1 MKRNEVRRTRR
12 RFWFFALAILA
23 DIDILQEAT
32 GGRVSIPLVGSSTE
46 ITGIERRLDA
56 IARAE
61 RTTLISGPTGSGK
74 DVIAH
79 SLHDRSRRS
88 SAPMIVVHCAALPDN
103 LIEAELFGHAKG
115 AFTGAYHARSGL
127 VRSAEHGSLFLDE
140 IDSLSLGAQ
149 AKLLRFLETGEF
161 RAVGADHAERSD
173 AWVIAATNQ
182 ELRAR
187 VRDRA
192 FREDLLYRL
201 EVVRIDVPP
210 LATRP
215 NDIEILAD
223 HFLQGID
230 CGHKRFTPGA
240 LRRMRTYDWPGNV
253 RELRHRVESAALL
266 YEGDDIDEVAL
277 GLPQEP
283 DADAGA
289 EPGSEPGADSS
300 MDSLRSRLWRMVE
313 ESGMTLAEAT
323 LACEEMLVS
332 AALEAERNNRT
343 RAAAR
348 LGINV
353 RTIYKKLCRDDEPAG
368 DAGRPAS
375 DAAHKNDATPK
386 GDARRDHRAR
396 RPPV

>member
-1 MKRNEVRRTRR
+1 
-12 RFWFFALAILA
+12 
-23 DIDILQEAT
+23 
-32 GGRVSIPLVGSSTE
+32 VSIPLVGSSTE
-46 ITGIERRLDA
+46 MTGIGRRLDA

-61 RTTLISGPTGSGK
+61 RTTLISGPTGCGK

-79 SLHDRSRRS
+79 SLHERSRRS
-88 SAPMIVVHCAALPDN
+88 SAPLIVVHCAALPDN

-115 AFTGAYHARSGL
+115 AFTGAYQARSGL

-201 EVVRIDVPP
+201 EVVRIDVPA
-210 LATRP
+210 LAHRP
-215 NDIEILAD
+215 DDIAVLAD
-223 HFLQGID
+223 HFLRGIG
-230 CGHKRFTPGA
+230 CGHKRFTA
-240 LRRMRTYDWPGNV
+240 AAQRRMRDHDWPGNV

-266 YEGDDIDEVAL
+266 YDDDDIDEAAL
-277 GLPQEP
+277 GLPSEP
-283 DADAGA
+283 AGESNPEASAGA
-289 EPGSEPGADSS
+289 HHDAQGEAGEDGMS
-300 MDSLRSRLWRMVE
+300 SLRAQLWRMVE
-313 ESGMTLAEAT
+313 ETGMTLAQAT
-323 LACEEMLVS
+323 LACEDMLVS
-332 AALEAERNNRT
+332 AALQAERNNRT

-353 RTIYKKLCRDDEPAG
+353 RTIYKKLCRDDEPAA
-368 DAGRPAS
+368 DAGRPAI
-375 DAAHKNDATPK
+375 DPATRPATP
-386 GDARRDHRAR
+386 ARDHRTR

>member
-1 MKRNEVRRTRR
+1 
-12 RFWFFALAILA
+12 
-23 DIDILQEAT
+23 
-32 GGRVSIPLVGSSTE
+32 VSIPLVGSSTE
-46 ITGIERRLDA
+46 MAGIGRKLDA

-74 DVIAH
+74 DVVAH
-79 SLHDRSRRS
+79 SLHERSRRS
-88 SAPMIVVHCAALPDN
+88 AGPMIVVHCAALPDN
-103 LIEAELFGHAKG
+103 LIEAELFGHARG
-115 AFTGAYHARSGL
+115 AFTGAYQARSGL

-187 VRDRA
+187 VRDRT

-201 EVVRIDVPP
+201 EVVRIDVPA
-210 LATRP
+210 LSHRP
-215 NDIEILAD
+215 DDISILAD
-223 HFLQGID
+223 HFLRGLG
-230 CGHKRFTPGA
+230 CGHKRFTPA
-240 LRRMRTYDWPGNV
+240 AERRMRSYDWPGNV

-266 YEGDDIDEVAL
+266 YDTDDIDEAAL
-277 GLPQEP
+277 GLPP
-283 DADAGA
+283 GPAGDGHPDAGA
-289 EPGSEPGADSS
+289 EAHGAPGEAGEAA
-300 MDSLRSRLWRMVE
+300 MTSLRARLWRMVE
-313 ESGMTLAEAT
+313 ETGMTLAQAT
-323 LACEEMLVS
+323 LACEDMLVS
-332 AALEAERNNRT
+332 AALQAERNNRT

-353 RTIYKKLCRDDEPAG
+353 RTIYKKLCRDDEPGGEGHRASE
-368 DAGRPAS
+368 AAAKPATS
-375 DAAHKNDATPK
+375 AT
-386 GDARRDHRAR
+386 RDHRAR

>member
-1 MKRNEVRRTRR
+1 M
-12 RFWFFALAILA
+12 A
-23 DIDILQEAT
+23 
-32 GGRVSIPLVGSSTE
+32 
-46 ITGIERRLDA
+46 GIERRLDA

-74 DVIAH
+74 DVVAH
-79 SLHDRSRRS
+79 SLHERSRRS
-88 SAPMIVVHCAALPDN
+88 SAPLIVVHCAALPDN

-115 AFTGAYHARSGL
+115 AFTGAYQARSGL

-187 VRDRA
+187 VRDRT

-201 EVVRIDVPP
+201 EVVRIDVPA
-210 LATRP
+210 LAHRP
-215 NDIEILAD
+215 DDIAILAD
-223 HFLQGID
+223 HFLRSVG
-230 CGHKRFTPGA
+230 CGHKRFTPA
-240 LRRMRTYDWPGNV
+240 AERRMRGYDWPGNV

-266 YEGDDIDEVAL
+266 YEDDDIDEAAL
-277 GLPQEP
+277 GLPSQPATESNP
-283 DADAGA
+283 EADAQLDAHGEA
-289 EPGSEPGADSS
+289 S
-300 MDSLRSRLWRMVE
+300 MDSLRARLWRMVE
-313 ESGMTLAEAT
+313 ETGMTLAQAT
-323 LACEEMLVS
+323 LACEDMLVA
-332 AALEAERNNRT
+332 AALQAESNNRT

-353 RTIYKKLCRDDEPAG
+353 RTIYKKLCRDDEPAA
-368 DAGRPAS
+368 DADRPATRPTAS
-375 DAAHKNDATPK
+375 A
-386 GDARRDHRAR
+386 RDHRAR